1 MSEKVKGLYIKN
13 HGFGIGTGI
22 QCFFELMV
30 DIKFSVHNTFL
41 E

>member
-1 MSEKVKGLYIKN
+1 MIYKGLLQDYICQIN
-13 HGFGIGTGI
+13 
-22 QCFFELMV
+22 FFSFDNYYVINENV